1 MRYLPSML
9 LALLLCLSG
18 LPAFAAVDDAVAV
31 ATATRLLDH
40 MEAGEYET
48 ATADFSPQM
57 KAALGVDKLAA
68 VQQQLAA
75 AGAETSRDAPKV
87 SAQSGMTV
95 VVVRIH
101 REQASV
107 DATIAIDDGGDVAGL
122 HYAPAAEP
130 ATEAPALDDDAPY
143 SERDF
148 AVGDGERALPGT
160 LAMPNAASADA
171 AVPAVVLVHGSGP
184 QDRDETVGRNRP
196 FLDIA
201 RGLAAQGVAVLR
213 YDKRS
218 KARPQDY
225 ADGQVTIDSETTDD
239 AVAAVAALREVPG
252 VDPKRVFVLG
262 HSQGA
267 MMAPRIAA
275 QSGHVAGLVLLAA
288 PARPLLDILVEQN
301 IRLAVLDD
309 ARTSEGEAA
318 AIARLKGQVA
328 AIRAGDEM
336 APTETPLNQSV
347 AYWRSTE
354 TVDPVA
360 EAKAIAL
367 PMLVLQGAQDI
378 QVVDADWQSWKG
390 GFHDDPN
397 VEFKLY
403 PTLNHFGIAVEG
415 EQGLAQYQQPG
426 HVDQTLIADVAH
438 WILARDVDRA
448 TTTTLPGAGA
458 DGQAGR
464 NGHR

>member
-1 MRYLPSML
+1 MRYLQSML
-9 LALLLCLSG
+9 LALLLCLPG
-18 LPAFAAVDDAVAV
+18 LPAFAAMDDADAVAI
-31 ATATRLLDH
+31 ATRLLDH
-40 MEAGEYET
+40 VEAGEYEA
-48 ATADFSPQM
+48 ATAEFSPQM
-57 KAALGVDKLAA
+57 KAALGADKLAS

-75 AGAETSRDAPKV
+75 AGRQTSRDAPKV
-87 SAQSGMTV
+87 STQSGMTV

-101 REQASV
+101 RKQASV
-107 DATIAIDDGGDVAGL
+107 DATIAIDGDGKVAGL
-122 HYAPAAEP
+122 HYAPAAQPPTEP
-130 ATEAPALDDDAPY
+130 PAAAIDTTY

-160 LAMPNAASADA
+160 LAMPKAAGADA

-184 QDRDETVGRNRP
+184 QDRDETVGPNRP

-201 RGLAAQGVAVLR
+201 RGLAAQGIAVLR

-225 ADGQVTIDSETTDD
+225 AGGQVTVDSETTED
-239 AVAAVAALREVPG
+239 AVVAVAALRNVPG
-252 VDPKRVFVLG
+252 VDPARVFVLG
-262 HSQGA
+262 HSLGA

-309 ARTSEGEAA
+309 AKTSDEEAA

-328 AIRAGDEM
+328 AIRAGDEI
-336 APTETPLNQSV
+336 ASGDTPLGQPV

-360 EAKAIAL
+360 EAKAIAV

-378 QVVDADWQSWKG
+378 QVVDADWQRWKG

-426 HVDQTLIADVAH
+426 HVDPGLIADVAR
-438 WILARDVDRA
+438 WIQARSTD
-448 TTTTLPGAGA
+448 
-458 DGQAGR
+458 
-464 NGHR
+464 

>member
-1 MRYLPSML
+1 MRYLQSML
-9 LALLLCLSG
+9 LALLLCLPG
-18 LPAFAAVDDAVAV
+18 LPAFAAMDDADAVAI
-31 ATATRLLDH
+31 ATRLLDH
-40 MEAGEYET
+40 VEAGEYEA
-48 ATADFSPQM
+48 ATAEFSPQM
-57 KAALGVDKLAA
+57 KAALGADKLAA

-75 AGAETSRDAPKV
+75 AGRQTCRDAPKV
-87 SAQSGMTV
+87 STQSGMTV

-107 DATIAIDDGGDVAGL
+107 DATIAIDGDGKVAGL
-122 HYAPAAEP
+122 HYAPAAQP
-130 ATEAPALDDDAPY
+130 PTEAPAAAIDTTY

-160 LAMPNAASADA
+160 LAMPKAAGADA

-184 QDRDETVGRNRP
+184 QDRDETVGPNRP

-201 RGLAAQGVAVLR
+201 RGLAAQGIAVLR

-225 ADGQVTIDSETTDD
+225 AGGQVTVDSETTED
-239 AVAAVAALREVPG
+239 AVVAVAALRNVPG
-252 VDPKRVFVLG
+252 VDPARVFVLG
-262 HSQGA
+262 HSLGA

-309 ARTSEGEAA
+309 AKTSDEEAA

-328 AIRAGDEM
+328 AIRAGDEI
-336 APTETPLNQSV
+336 APGDTPLGQPV

-354 TVDPVA
+354 AVDPVA
-360 EAKAIAL
+360 EAKAVAL

-378 QVVDADWQSWKG
+378 QVVDADWQRWKG
-390 GFHDDPN
+390 GFHDDPK

-426 HVDQTLIADVAH
+426 HVDPALIADVAK
-438 WILARDVDRA
+438 WIQAH
-448 TTTTLPGAGA
+448 GAE
-458 DGQAGR
+458 
-464 NGHR
+464 